1 MKDGLAGSEPHTL
14 GPGRIEPKIGRIATG
29 IVSRM
34 LPLAS
39 ASGSAIIAV
48 AVIGSGLFLWW
59 LLRQEASDEDGEEAA
74 PDNDAA
80 PDQRD
85 R

>member
-1 MKDGLAGSEPHTL
+1 
-14 GPGRIEPKIGRIATG
+14 
-29 IVSRM
+29 M

-74 PDNDAA
+74 PDNGAA
-80 PDQRD
+80 PDRRD